1 MQADGSAH
9 PLTCVIKRV
18 AVSGATARIE
28 AYAAQSG
35 RSLDHLDACSALACY
50 KLAVITESIHARTL
64 SGKQL
69 GTAAGDVHAM
79 GVATEALADMGLAV
93 TRVGTVAGLAS

>member
-1 MQADGSAH
+1 MPVAEH
-9 PLTCVIKRV
+9 LTDAAGFWSR
-18 AVSGATARIE
+18 ARIID
-28 AYAAQSG
+28 AYAAATG
-35 RSLDHLDACSALACY
+35 GALDHLDACTALACF

-79 GVATEALADMGLAV
+79 GVATEALAELGL
-93 TRVGTVAGLAS
+93 RVAESGTVAGLAS